1 MHNVLEEPVIFRSVG
16 DFPNPDA
23 LIPQAVPWILAAGCP
38 YYDWLCGG
46 RGPAQR
52 TVVMWMRQLSSEV
65 SIRRVQF
72 LELGSKIAG
81 GVIGL
86 SGAEVKSARTA
97 DINSY
102 WATLDVGTR
111 GSLIEKLSQGLRVF
125 APVSEDE
132 YYISKIGLTRAFQ
145 GKGLARVLLKRCL
158 DQGNALGY
166 STFRADVE
174 VKNQPSL
181 RIFLSMGFEIF
192 YTGQSDDGA
201 LRYHGM
207 RFERK
212 NM

>member
-1 MHNVLEEPVIFRSVG
+1 MFEEPITFQSVG
-16 DFPNPDA
+16 DFPDADA
-23 LIPQAVPWILAAGCP
+23 LIPHAIPWILVAGCP

-46 RGPAQR
+46 RDLAQR
-52 TVVMWMRQLSSEV
+52 TVAMWISEVSSEV

-72 LELGSKIAG
+72 LKLGSKIAG

-86 SGAEVKSARTA
+86 SGAELKNARTS

-102 WATLDVGTR
+102 WATLDVQTR
-111 GSLIEKLSQGLRVF
+111 GALIERLSQGLQVF

-132 YYISKIGLTRAFQ
+132 YYVSKIGLARAFQ
-145 GKGLARVLLKRCL
+145 GKGLAKVLIERCL

-166 STFRADVE
+166 SMFRADVE
-174 VKNQPSL
+174 VENQPSL
-181 RIFLSMGFEIF
+181 RSFLSIGFEIF

-207 RFERK
+207 RFERR